1 MTMADDGGAFHDKAS
16 RQGDMGEGLKLEILR
31 EADGDVIVSIMGV
44 HEKFSADRAI
54 QFCVPSSGGGTSP
67 KTWRAL
73 LDLQAAMV
81 DDNAGRPQPVPPL
94 PSKSVH
100 VMLGQLDSDK
110 PNGNGLYVP
119 REAMQRAFLM
129 FGERLHQR
137 GGMPVELGIPKPDLF
152 EKPADYVER
161 MVTEVV
167 ETNVCGKLDDIR
179 ICGTQVL
186 AVFTPGGPKGDL
198 IKDMVYQKDYEFGLR
213 CYTKHDADGKPTF
226 EGPMTWS
233 VIAPQR

>member
-81 DDNAGRPQPVPPL
+81 DDNAGWPQPVPPL

-100 VMLGQLDSDK
+100 VMLSQLDSDK
-110 PNGNGLYVP
+110 PNSNGLIVS
-119 REAMQRAFLM
+119 RGAMQRAFLM
-129 FGERLHQR
+129 FGEHLRQR

-152 EKPADYVER
+152 EKPADYTER
-161 MVTEVV
+161 LVTVV
-167 ETNVCGKLDDIR
+167 NEQKVCGKLDDIR
-179 ICGTQVL
+179 ICGDQVL
-186 AVFTPGGPKGDL
+186 AVFTPGGPMGDR

-213 CYTKHDADGKPTF
+213 CYTRLDDNGKPTF

-233 VIAPQR
+233 VVAPDR

>member
-81 DDNAGRPQPVPPL
+81 DDNAGRPQPVPPP
-94 PSKSVH
+94 PSEYITVVLSE
-100 VMLGQLDSDK
+100 LGSE
-110 PNGNGLYVP
+110 PNGTGLIIS
-119 REAMQRAFLM
+119 RGAMQRAFLM
-129 FGERLHQR
+129 FGAHLRQR
-137 GGMPVELGIPKPDLF
+137 GGMPVELGIPKPALF
-152 EKPADYVER
+152 EKPTDYVTR
-161 MVTEVV
+161 MVTEVD
-167 ETNVCGKLDDIR
+167 EKNVCGRLSDIR
-179 ICGTQVL
+179 INGDQVVG
-186 AVFTPGGPKGDL
+186 AFKVDGPKGDL

-213 CYTKHDADGKPTF
+213 CYTRLDDNGKPTF

-233 VIAPQR
+233 VISPQR